1 VLAAL
6 LTRPDQ
12 ELHLREVVRRVN
24 LAPAT
29 VQREVMAL
37 TCAGILARRQVGRQ
51 VFYRAH
57 PHCSVIPELRGLM
70 LKTVGLADV
79 LREALE
85 PLGERVQ
92 HAAVFGSI
100 AAGSALAE
108 SDLDL
113 LVIGDATLTELA
125 SRLRDAR
132 ESIGREVNIVSMSRE
147 ALEAALQE
155 GDAFLTNVLTGSHIA
170 LKGEWDELRGLAGSA
185 ASAAP
190 SGVRA
195 GDS

>member
-1 VLAAL
+1 
-6 LTRPDQ
+6 
-12 ELHLREVVRRVN
+12 
-24 LAPAT
+24 
-29 VQREVMAL
+29 
-37 TCAGILARRQVGRQ
+37 
-51 VFYRAH
+51 
-57 PHCSVIPELRGLM
+57 
-70 LKTVGLADV
+70 V

-185 ASAAP
+185 ASAAL